1 MMGEVKYD
9 SKLGAAQGAIDEM
22 LSLIALCKNGDS
34 AHDVYAAALDAGIFG
49 GRSAKRLKNVVTDAF
64 APRYLSD
71 GGRPVRT
78 LQLVSKVFGRD
89 ELSQLMFIY
98 TCRASDILR
107 DFTTQVYWNAYS
119 AGRETLENTSAQDF
133 VRAGIVDG
141 RTDGVAWSEKT
152 IKNVAGYL
160 TGTLADFGFLQSGR
174 RVVRDIYK
182 CDLRLRVALVLA
194 YSLHFEGKGDNAVIS
209 HRDWALFGLERGD
222 VVQLLKSSAL
232 LGGLIVQTAGEVV
245 SICWKYKNME
255 ELVNGIA

>member
-1 MMGEVKYD
+1 MGEAKYD

-22 LSLIALCKNGDS
+22 LSLIAFCKDGDS
-34 AHDVYAAALDAGIFG
+34 GHDVYERALDAGVFG

-71 GGRPVRT
+71 GGRPFKT
-78 LQLVSKVFGRD
+78 IQLLCKVFGRD
-89 ELSQLMFIY
+89 ELAQLMFIY

-119 AGRETLENTSAQDF
+119 AGRETLDNASAQNF
-133 VRAGIVDG
+133 VRAGIADG
-141 RTDGVAWSEKT
+141 RTDGVVWSEKT

-174 RVVRDIYK
+174 RVVRDIFK
-182 CDLRLRVALVLA
+182 CDLRSRVALVLA
-194 YSLHFEGKGDNAVIS
+194 YDLHLEGKGDNAVIS
-209 HRDWALFGLERGD
+209 HPDWALFGLERGD
-222 VVQLLKSSAL
+222 VVQLLKNNAL

-245 SICWKYKNME
+245 SISWRYKSME